1 MNFLLK
7 INTLTGRYFAVWAVL
22 FAVAGL
28 SRPEMFLWV
37 LPNISLLLGIVMLGM
52 GMAIKTADW
61 KYIMAHPWQ
70 VLLGVL
76 VQYTVMPLLAFLICS
91 ALRMPPELVIGVIL
105 VGACPGGT
113 ASNVMTYL
121 AKGDIALSV
130 AMTTVSTLFS
140 PIVTPLII
148 LIIGNRWIS
157 VSPYSMFWSIAQVVI
172 LPLVLGIILKR
183 VFSRQS
189 ERYLTVLPV
198 VSVLAI
204 CLIISGVA
212 AGNNTRIFDSGMLV
226 LVAVVLHNK
235 AGLFL
240 GYLVGKAVG
249 MPVEKRRAIAIE
261 TGMQNSGLAVALAT
275 QFFNPLV
282 AVPGAIFS
290 LWHNVSGSLLAAWWT
305 GKE

>member
-1 MNFLLK
+1 
-7 INTLTGRYFAVWAVL
+7 
-22 FAVAGL
+22 
-28 SRPEMFLWV
+28 
-37 LPNISLLLGIVMLGM
+37 
-52 GMAIKTADW
+52 
-61 KYIMAHPWQ
+61 
-70 VLLGVL
+70 
-76 VQYTVMPLLAFLICS
+76 LICS
-91 ALRMPPELVIGVIL
+91 ALRTPPELVIGVIL

-226 LVAVVLHNK
+226 LVAVVLHNM